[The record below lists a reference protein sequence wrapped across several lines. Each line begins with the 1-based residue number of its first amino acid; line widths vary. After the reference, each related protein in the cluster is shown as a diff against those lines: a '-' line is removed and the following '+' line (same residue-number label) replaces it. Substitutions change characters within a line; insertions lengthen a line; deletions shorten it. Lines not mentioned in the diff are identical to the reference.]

1 MYGDNFKSDSNKL
14 SLVGLMPAVVTRFDR
29 IIKEEITKE
38 GEGLSCW
45 PLTDPDDRSKTVTLY
60 VWEIIKM
67 QTFYV
72 VFK

>member
-1 MYGDNFKSDSNKL
+1 
-14 SLVGLMPAVVTRFDR
+14 MPAVVTRFDR

-45 PLTDPDDRSKTVTLY
+45 PLTDPDARSKTVTLY